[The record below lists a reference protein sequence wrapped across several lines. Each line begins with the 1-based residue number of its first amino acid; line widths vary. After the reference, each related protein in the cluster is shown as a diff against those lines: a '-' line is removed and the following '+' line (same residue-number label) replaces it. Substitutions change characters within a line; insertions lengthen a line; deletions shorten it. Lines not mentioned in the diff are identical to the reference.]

1 MVAFLVFIINVLGYV
16 FMLILGYAGSHG
28 LAVTYVGMG
37 QSDEDKRRR
46 KRVRIVIF
54 TILAIYWVARVI
66 FDISYPSVAE

>member
-37 QSDEDKRRR
+37 RATRTKGEERG
-46 KRVRIVIF
+46 
-54 TILAIYWVARVI
+54 
-66 FDISYPSVAE
+66 